1 MAYPIQEGWKRK
13 YFLMISALSFGEILW
28 DIIEGEAHIGGA
40 PFNLAA
46 HLVKMGAQAY
56 MISSV
61 GTDVL
66 GRRAEDFIAKLGID
80 PAYITVQKEHPTGS
94 VDVFLDGHG
103 HPDYAI
109 HECTAWDNLD
119 ISEDALRSIS
129 ARSWDVFCFG
139 TLAQRS
145 DKNRAYLGMLLD
157 GIRARHIFYDMNLR
171 QSYYRREWIEHS
183 LSHATIVKLND
194 DEAIHIADML
204 CGESIEKKENLYPF
218 IKALAS
224 DYEIDVIVLTLG
236 KDGAI
241 AYKNGVYSEST
252 CGDVA
257 VVDTVG
263 AGDSFSA
270 GFLFSLLSGAD
281 VGAAAKFAAKIADF
295 VVSHRGAIPEYTH
308 EQRRELEQI
317 TGASP

>member
-1 MAYPIQEGWKRK
+1 MACPIREE
-13 YFLMISALSFGEILW
+13 MISALSFGEILW

-56 MISSV
+56 MISSL
-61 GTDVL
+61 GADDL
-66 GRRAEDFIAKLGID
+66 GRRAVDSVAKLGIN
-80 PAYITVQKEHPTGS
+80 PAYITVQREHPTGT
-94 VDVFLDGHG
+94 VDVFLDEHG
-103 HPDYAI
+103 HPDYTI
-109 HECTAWDNLD
+109 HEGTAWDNLD
-119 ISEDALRSIS
+119 ITEDAFRSIG
-129 ARSWDVFCFG
+129 ALSWDVFCFG

-157 GIRARHIFYDMNLR
+157 GIRTRHIFYDMNLR
-171 QSYYRREWIEHS
+171 QSYFRRDWIEHS

-194 DEAIHIADML
+194 DEAIRIADML
-204 CGESIEKKENLYPF
+204 CGELIEKREDLYPF

-241 AYKNGVYSEST
+241 TYKNGVYSEST

-270 GFLFSLLSGAD
+270 GFLFAFLSGVD
-281 VGAAAKFAAKIADF
+281 VGAAAIFAGKIADF
-295 VVSHRGAIPEYTH
+295 VVSQRGAIPDYTRS
-308 EQRRELEQI
+308 QRRELNQI